1 VTQLWQRL
9 QQGGAQLW
17 SILPSLLFATVI
29 LIAGYFLARL
39 IERWT
44 DALLLRL
51 NFNKVAEAG
60 GLSEAMGRTG
70 TRLDPI
76 HAIGKLLF
84 WLVMLVVILLASSAL
99 GLESINTMFGTMLSY
114 IPTLVAAIVI
124 VILGMIVGEF
134 VRAIVLASAGGVEG
148 VPVLAKIAKAAV
160 VIIAVFMAVQQ
171 LGIAEEIVTAAFT
184 LILGAI
190 ARGSG
195 PSGWVTVNWRAR
207 SPGAGMK
214 RGNNAASD
222 ARRPRPNRRSYRSSV
237 LSGCRGR
244 WSRDPHLHESHAFG
258 ELLPEQQLVRS
269 HRDQPG
275 LAADH
280 QDPPQRAVA
289 IEHLNPPQ

>member
-1 VTQLWQRL
+1 MTQLWQRL

-190 ARGSG
+190 ALASG
-195 PSGWVTVNWRAR
+195 LAFGLGNRHL
-207 SPGAGMK
+207 AGEITRRWYEEGK
-214 RGNNAASD
+214 QRRERRKKAAS
-222 ARRPRPNRRSYRSSV
+222 RQ
-237 LSGCRGR
+237 
-244 WSRDPHLHESHAFG
+244 E
-258 ELLPEQQLVRS
+258 ELPL
-269 HRDQPG
+269 
-275 LAADH
+275 
-280 QDPPQRAVA
+280 
-289 IEHLNPPQ
+289 